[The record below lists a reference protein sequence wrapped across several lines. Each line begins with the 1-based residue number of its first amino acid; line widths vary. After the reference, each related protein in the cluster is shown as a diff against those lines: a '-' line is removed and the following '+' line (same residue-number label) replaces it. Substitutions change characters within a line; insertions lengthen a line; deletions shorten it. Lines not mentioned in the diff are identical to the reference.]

1 MNSKSKDPRVEKARN
16 AAQHALGPVATAK
29 IDSESR
35 YPSQRTEAGRNLGPA
50 YLVYFLLVD
59 LLGYRDQGQH
69 EKIAWS
75 VPVAYKGKVF
85 LVEHR
90 KLGLGIFA
98 SDAVKD
104 QTEAAEL
111 SLLIRKGVRAAQPF
125 FDLLAEEAV
134 KHSHL
139 NVLNRSGRLFRRYI
153 YFRDLYRK
161 KRKQADKRRGETRM
175 KKLKRKG
182 AYSFVVPSVNLDR
195 EAQMLA
201 QAAIDAF
208 FSWTE
213 HIVIHFALLSGR
225 IRTAAEVSELSRAE
239 WSDKFKAAL
248 DFSDKDAKRLHD
260 TLGEV
265 RRQMRNF
272 VAHGSFGKQGEAF
285 HFHST
290 AGAVPVLLP
299 HRKGKSKFTLTPG
312 QSFEEEP
319 ALVVI
324 EEFIKYLS
332 SGRRRAPWLYA
343 QEAALDTIL
352 TMVADGTYQRAMTS
366 AEEMEHFIDYLG
378 RRMDEAIDM
387 DW

>member
-1 MNSKSKDPRVEKARN
+1 MSTSPADPRIEKARKT
-16 AAQHALGPVATAK
+16 AAHVLNSIKLGRINSTF
-29 IDSESR
+29 R
-35 YPSQRTEAGRNLGPA
+35 YPAQRTQAGQNLGPA

-59 LLGYRDQGQH
+59 LLGFRDQGQH

-75 VPVAYKGKVF
+75 VPIAYKGKVF

-98 SDAVKD
+98 SDVSKD
-104 QTEAAEL
+104 EPEAEEL
-111 SLLIRKGVRAAQPF
+111 ARLVRRAIRAAHPF
-125 FDLLAEEAV
+125 FDFLAEDAV
-134 KHSHL
+134 KKSQL
-139 NVLNRSGRLFRRYI
+139 NVLNRSGQLFRRYT

-175 KKLKRKG
+175 KTLKHQG
-182 AYSFVVPSVNLDR
+182 AYSFTVPSIDLER
-195 EAQMLA
+195 EARLLA

-213 HIVIHFALLSGR
+213 HLFIHFALLSGR
-225 IRTAAEVSELSRAE
+225 ISTAAEVSNLAGAE
-239 WSDKFKAAL
+239 WSEKFKAAL
-248 DFSDKDAKRLHD
+248 DFSEKNAKRLHD
-260 TLGEV
+260 ALGEI

-299 HRKGKSKFTLTPG
+299 HRRKTSKFKLTQG
-312 QSFEEEP
+312 QAFKEEP

-324 EEFIKYLS
+324 EEFILYLS
-332 SGRRRAPWLYA
+332 SGPRRPAWLYA
-343 QEAALDTIL
+343 QEAGLDTIL
-352 TMVADGTYQRAMTS
+352 TMVANGTYKRAMAS
-366 AEEMEHFIDYLG
+366 AEEMEQFVDYLG
-378 RRMDEAIDM
+378 PRMDEAIDM